1 MAVPPGTSETDPVSI
16 QLQSGACDRE
26 IEAAA
31 QAAGV
36 HDEILAFAEGYETV
50 IGVGGVGISGGQAQR
65 INIARALLKNPP
77 ILLLDEATA
86 SLDSLSE
93 FVVQEALEQLMAGR
107 TTFVV
112 AHRLSTLRGATRI
125 VVLDKGSVV
134 GNGTHAELLSAC
146 RVYGEMWNLQ
156 SLDDVRA
163 SASPASP
170 RLVRCVA

>member
-1 MAVPPGTSETDPVSI
+1 MRKCCARPSATD
-16 QLQSGACDRE
+16 QE

-36 HDEILAFAEGYETV
+36 HDEILAFVDGYETV

-93 FVVQEALEQLMAGR
+93 FVVQEALDQP
-107 TTFVV
+107 
-112 AHRLSTLRGATRI
+112 
-125 VVLDKGSVV
+125 
-134 GNGTHAELLSAC
+134 SAC
-146 RVYGEMWNLQ
+146 SLCGVGRNPARVRIAG
-156 SLDDVRA
+156 
-163 SASPASP
+163 
-170 RLVRCVA
+170 